1 MTIPSARLVD
11 EAGIDMI
18 LVGDSLG
25 MVMLGYENTLP
36 VTVPEMLHH
45 TRAVRRGVK
54 HAFLIAD
61 MPYRV
66 VITSAV
72 RETCATRRASSRT
85 AAPRP

>member
-1 MTIPSARLVD
+1 
-11 EAGIDMI
+11 MI

-45 TRAVRRGVK
+45 VRAVRRGVK

-61 MPYRV
+61 MPYASYHV
-66 VITSAV
+66 GVSAT
-72 RETCATRRASSRT
+72 RCATRCALSKT